1 MQARTTDVSL
11 GQRENRPIRCT
22 LLLEN
27 GLLQTWDPEIE
38 ALANNLNIDVRTYED
53 GLANEEYDVIGLLE
67 PKRSAELERWLR
79 QKESLKISFV
89 NSVGRIQASRLK
101 NIEAAVIC
109 KSESNQSVS
118 ALKVIHS
125 FFDSLL
131 VPSLFN
137 IDLAD
142 VRSIAKGIGISFTE
156 SGSSYHEI
164 LEKLPRECYV
174 ARSTLL
180 HYSCTKDVTLN
191 EIYEITK
198 AISIKRPDGGR
209 RENGR
214 PPNVKMGLRVVD
226 GSESQE
232 SKRIRL
238 IAILFG
244 V

>member
-1 MQARTTDVSL
+1 MEARTSDVSL
-11 GQRENRPIRCT
+11 EQRENKPIRCT

-27 GLLQTWDPEIE
+27 EMLQTRKQEIE
-38 ALANNLNIDVRTYED
+38 ALVQDLNVDVRTYED
-53 GLANEEYDVIGLLE
+53 DLADDEYDVIGLLE
-67 PKRSAELERWLR
+67 PKRSTELEKWLR

-89 NSVGRIQASRLK
+89 SSVGRIQASRLK
-101 NIEAAVIC
+101 NIDAAVIC
-109 KSESNQSVS
+109 KGESDKSIS

-142 VRSIAKGIGISFTE
+142 VRSMAKGIGISFTE
-156 SGSSYHEI
+156 SGISSHEI
-164 LEKLPRECYV
+164 LERLPRECYV
-174 ARSTLL
+174 AKSALL

-198 AISIKRPDGGR
+198 AISIKRPEGGR

-226 GSESQE
+226 GLEFQE
-232 SKRIRL
+232 NKRIRL